1 MNHVKDFSSHKIPK
15 TGEGL
20 YIITSH
26 KIPRSEVPSTDDMA
40 FQCEIVTDLW
50 LERCL
55 DSRALVSPEAHVT
68 STPFLKLPIP
78 GELSINPETGFVLT
92 ERQALWE

>member
-1 MNHVKDFSSHKIPK
+1 MNHLNDFSSHKFPK

-26 KIPRSEVPSTDDMA
+26 KIPRSEVPSTDDMG
-40 FQCEIVTDLW
+40 FDCEIVTDLW

-55 DSRALVSPEAHVT
+55 DSRTFVSPEAHVT
-68 STPFLKLPIP
+68 STPFPKLPIP
-78 GELSINPETGFVLT
+78 GKSSLICD
-92 ERQALWE
+92 